1 MLCAGALALSTAG
14 FTTALAAV
22 LPAAPS
28 AASTAA
34 TLPVSV
40 ASVPAA
46 PLLDPLSEQLARQAW
61 LGFQR
66 GDPQPAQAALAVLR
80 GRDLQDWIAY
90 WALEPRLGQ
99 ATQQDFDDY
108 ARAWPGTLPLRRLR
122 AQWLFE
128 LARRKDWSGF
138 SAVYSGY
145 DGDDPQLQCLMDE
158 SRFETG
164 NIDTSAQVLRLWTRD
179 PAGGSGCNSAATSLL
194 QAGRIGQRALWGRIV
209 DFFAAG
215 RSDEALPFV
224 RWLPADAQPLVRRA
238 AADPLGMVLHA
249 ARHGI
254 GRDALQRRV
263 LELALL
269 RMAGQDPQQALRL
282 VDGSLR
288 GLDTQV
294 RARIAWRAARQASQM
309 LLPGTAPMFRDALRI
324 DPALQT
330 DPKDWEWALRAGLR
344 EADWKLVRRACAALR
359 DSGTDRVRATYRDA
373 VALRETGH
381 VRRARVLWQGI
392 AEPWSYYGQLA
403 TEALGQPVRVTA
415 EVAPPDAL
423 EVDVQATR
431 PGLRQALL
439 LYRIGAYAPAAGQ
452 WLWSLRGDSDS
463 QLHAAAQLA
472 CEQRAWLLCISAS
485 EHMKGMVDWRQRY
498 VMPLRAD
505 VDAVSRSS
513 GVGEAFLYGIMRQES
528 RFAADIRSWAGAYGL
543 MQLMPQTASWVA
555 QKIGLRG
562 FQAGDVT
569 QVRTN
574 LTLGS
579 AYLGMLL
586 QRFDGSQAM
595 AAAGYNAGP
604 GRPARWRAMLLPRGR
619 GLAGAVFTESIPVQ
633 QTRDYVKRVL
643 ANATVYA
650 TLIGNGRQSLESRLA
665 LAQPEQVSSA
675 QPMP

>member
-1 MLCAGALALSTAG
+1 MLCAGAVALSASG

-22 LPAAPS
+22 HPAAAS
-28 AASTAA
+28 AAATPGAA
-34 TLPVSV
+34 AVPTPSVS
-40 ASVPAA
+40 A

-99 ATQQDFDDY
+99 ATQQDFDAY

-138 SAVYSGY
+138 SEVYSGY
-145 DGDDPQLQCLMDE
+145 DGDDPQLQCLMDQA
-158 SRFETG
+158 RLETDS
-164 NIDTSAQVLRLWTRD
+164 IDTSAQVLRLWTRD
-179 PAGGSGCNSAATSLL
+179 PAGGSGCNSAAASLL
-194 QAGRIGQRALWGRIV
+194 QAGRISQRALWRRIV
-209 DFFAAG
+209 DFFADG
-215 RSDEALPFV
+215 RSAEAMSFV
-224 RWLPADAQPLVRRA
+224 GWLPADAQPLVRRA
-238 AADPLGMVLHA
+238 AADPLGMALYA

-263 LELALL
+263 LELAML

-282 VDGSLR
+282 IDGSLR
-288 GLDTQV
+288 GMDRTV

-309 LLPGTAPMFRDALRI
+309 LLPGTAAMFDDAQRI
-324 DPALQT
+324 DPAWQADST
-330 DPKDWEWALRAGLR
+330 DWEWALRAGLR
-344 EADWKLVRRACAALR
+344 EADWKLVRQACAALR
-359 DSGTDRVRATYRDA
+359 DSGTDRVRATYWDA

-381 VRRARVLWQGI
+381 DRRARALWQGI

-452 WLWSLRGDSDS
+452 WQWSLRGDSDA

-472 CEQRAWLLCISAS
+472 CDQQAWLLCISAS

-528 RFAADIRSWAGAYGL
+528 RFAADIQSWAGAYGL

-555 QKIGLRG
+555 QKIGMQG
-562 FQAGDVT
+562 FRPDEVT

-586 QRFDGSQAM
+586 HRFDGSQAM

-604 GRPARWRAMLLPRGR
+604 GRPARWRSMLLPRGR

-650 TLIGNGRQSLESRLA
+650 TLLGSGRQSLESRLA

-675 QPMP
+675 QSMP